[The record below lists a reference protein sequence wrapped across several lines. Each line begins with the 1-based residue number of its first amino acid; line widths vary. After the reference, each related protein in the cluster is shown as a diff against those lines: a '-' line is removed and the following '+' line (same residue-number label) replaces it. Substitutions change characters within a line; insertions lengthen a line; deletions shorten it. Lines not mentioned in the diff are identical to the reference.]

1 MKKIIIAIIVL
12 VSICVLGI
20 LIAWSSGAFEHN
32 NEDGLAIENFIDKNP
47 ENASFDSFI
56 ENMYSYEEFCIQYPM
71 MSGGYYMYT
80 AGRSNWSFASLNESF
95 PIEYVRQIDSE
106 NILVIYKFKDADD
119 QIFYMYI
126 FMHKKESASSS
137 IKNWQ
142 PNGRCFYSSKK
153 LSLSDFNVIQANS
166 SKEDVKKIDS
176 SLNYGFGV
184 DGEQYYSYHLLT
196 DGILRINYT
205 KDESGNFM
213 VKETE
218 YSIDYR
224 VKEDKDWIGN
234 KERICY
240 VLPHELSSQ

>member
-1 MKKIIIAIIVL
+1 MSGVFESNNTKEE
-12 VSICVLGI
+12 I
-20 LIAWSSGAFEHN
+20 LI
-32 NEDGLAIENFIDKNP
+32 DNFIDKNP
-47 ENASFDSFI
+47 ENASVDSFI
-56 ENMYSYEEFCIQYPM
+56 ENVYSYEDFCVRNPM

-80 AGRSNWSFASLNESF
+80 AGRSDWSFASLNESF

-106 NILVIYKFKDADD
+106 NILVVYKFKDTND

-126 FMHKKESASSS
+126 FMNKNANSSSS
-137 IKNWQ
+137 IENWK

-153 LSLSDFNVIQANS
+153 LSLSDFNSIQVNS

-176 SLNYGFGV
+176 SVNCGFGV

-205 KDESGNFM
+205 KDENGNFI
-213 VKETE
+213 VTE
-218 YSIDYR
+218 IENSIDYR
-224 VKEDKDWIGN
+224 VKENENWIGN

-240 VLPHELSSQ
+240 VLPHELPSQ